1 MNETVDAITRQLA
14 AARDLM
20 ARLCEDAALITAIET
35 VTHRATETLREGHI
49 ILLAGNGGSA
59 ADAQHLATELVGRFA
74 YDRPG
79 LAAIALNTD
88 TSAMTAIANDHGFDR
103 VFARQVEA
111 LGRRGDMFIGI
122 STSGRSPNVLAALQS
137 ARARGLVTVALTGQ
151 NPGPMT
157 PLSDHILAMPSTE
170 TPRIQEAQ
178 ILVGHIICGL
188 IEQRLHPR
196 A

>member
-1 MNETVDAITRQLA
+1 MKDIIAAQLA

-20 ARLCEDAALITAIET
+20 ALLCNDVTLQTAMAT
-35 VTHRATETLREGHI
+35 VTARAVDTLRRGGT

-59 ADAQHLATELVGRFA
+59 ADAQHIATELVGRFA

-79 LAAIALNTD
+79 LPAIALTAD
-88 TSAMTAIANDHGFDR
+88 SSAMTAIANDHGFER

-111 LGRRGDMFIGI
+111 LGRKGDLLIAI
-122 STSGRSPNVLAALQS
+122 STSGRSPNIVAALET
-137 ARARGLVTVALTGQ
+137 ARARGLTTVGLTGQ
-151 NPGPMT
+151 TPGPMG
-157 PLSDHILAMPSTE
+157 PLCDHVLSIPATV

-178 ILVGHIICGL
+178 ILVAHIICGL
-188 IEQRLHPR
+188 IEAQLHPR